1 MRMNVPM
8 VFPIVVIF
16 FITAGCSQQVSFSQD
31 VKPILD
37 ANCLD
42 CHDGVGEGSKRTD
55 YLVTSY
61 DNVMKGTKYGPVV
74 EPGNAISSTLY
85 RVVSHEADQEIQM
98 PPHHKR
104 SLAEGRSEPLQFE
117 EIGIIKDWIDQ
128 GAQNN

>member
-1 MRMNVPM
+1 MRKYV
-8 VFPIVVIF
+8 PIVFLTVVTSF
-16 FITAGCSQQVSFSQD
+16 FATGCSQQVSFSQD

-85 RVVSHEADQEIQM
+85 RVVSHSADPEIQM
-98 PPHHKR
+98 PPHHKQA
-104 SLAEGRSEPLQFE
+104 LADGRSEPLKFE
-117 EIGIIKDWIDQ
+117 EIGVIKDWIDQ
-128 GAQNN
+128 GARNN